1 MAITYHVSKKGNDK
15 NDGSPSAPFLT
26 IQRAADLASS
36 GDTIIVHEGEY
47 REWVKPK
54 NSGKAHDQR
63 IIYKA
68 AKGDHVTIKG
78 SEIVTGW
85 ESCSDYIW
93 KITVPNTLF
102 GDFNPFTTP
111 LMGDWV
117 VAPYEHPV
125 HLGDVYLNGKSLYEA
140 RSMEEL
146 KNPQKRILSPYQ
158 TWGRREEKI
167 LEPDQTLFV
176 WFAKIEDENTIIYAN
191 FQNINPNTSLTEI
204 SVRRSCFYPDKTG
217 INYITVKGFE
227 MAHAASP
234 WAPPTADQPGLL
246 GPNWSKGW
254 IMEDNDIHDAKC
266 SGISLGKESST
277 GDNYYTKWN
286 KKPGYQYQ
294 MESIFLAS
302 HIGWSK
308 ERIGSHIVRNNKIH
322 DCGQTGIVGHMG
334 CAFSEICGNEI
345 YNIGVKHE
353 FYGHEIG
360 GIKFHAAIDVQ
371 IHHNYIHNC
380 TLGTWLDWQ
389 AQGTRVSCNVYDK
402 NNRDFM
408 IEVTHGPC
416 LVDNNIFTAAYT
428 FDNAAQGTAF
438 VHNLCCGFIHHYP
451 VLNRATPYHLPHSTQ
466 LLGTTPV
473 YGYDDRWYQNI
484 FIGGKEE
491 DKTYGTADYDGAPT
505 SLEDYIHEVL
515 TYGHGDVQLFEKV
528 KQPVYINGNAYF
540 NGAKAFAKEKD
551 NLLWN
556 ANPNAAIVLK
566 EDGIYLQITLPEEFF
581 TIKTQQINTAILGC
595 TRLTEE
601 YYENP
606 DGSAITINHDLLG
619 NELSLTPIA
628 GPIQGLKPG
637 KNEIKLY

>member
-1 MAITYHVSKKGNDK
+1 MKEGFFMAITYHVSKKGNDK

-26 IQRAADLASS
+26 IQRAADLASA

-266 SGISLGKESST
+266 SGITLGKESST

-371 IHHNYIHNC
+371 IHH
-380 TLGTWLDWQ
+380 
-389 AQGTRVSCNVYDK
+389 
-402 NNRDFM
+402 
-408 IEVTHGPC
+408 
-416 LVDNNIFTAAYT
+416 
-428 FDNAAQGTAF
+428 
-438 VHNLCCGFIHHYP
+438 YP

-505 SLEDYIHEVL
+505 SLEDYIHGVL